1 MFTPPKTGLPLG
13 TGGVSSW
20 METRR
25 GDREAVSVL
34 SFQVNK
40 PGSICWVLTSPF
52 HTFFFSVHLTNVTVH
67 QSLIVLSE
75 SLEKTNKLKS
85 SFTKHS
91 RWTLLTQY
99 WTWANIRLI
108 NSTQHA
114 LKVTG
119 FSWSSV
125 RRRFLHENLFN
136 NLISNILITYQF
148 SSVAQ
153 SCLTLCDPM
162 NWSTPGLHVH
172 HQLPELTQTHVHWVG
187 DAIQPSH
194 PLSSPSPPALNLSQH
209 HGLFKWV
216 SSLHQVAKVLE
227 FQLQHQTY
235 QWTPRTDLL

>member
-1 MFTPPKTGLPLG
+1 MWGLQEAPGLLLCWKSGLSFKNWALKSLVHLLNCLLQKITYVWDICKSLTVKIHSIFYFCWGHQLLSCLLDSVQSQTPGRKERTTLTPPRTGVPLG
-13 TGGVSSW
+13 TGGLSYW

-25 GDREAVSVL
+25 GDREAMPVF

-67 QSLIVLSE
+67 QSLIFLSE

-108 NSTQHA
+108 NSPQHA
-114 LKVTG
+114 LRVTA

-125 RRRFLHENLFN
+125 RRRLLHESLFK
-136 NLISNILITYQF
+136 NLISNILITY
-148 SSVAQ
+148 
-153 SCLTLCDPM
+153 
-162 NWSTPGLHVH
+162 NW
-172 HQLPELTQTHVHWVG
+172 
-187 DAIQPSH
+187 I
-194 PLSSPSPPALNLSQH
+194 
-209 HGLFKWV
+209 
-216 SSLHQVAKVLE
+216 
-227 FQLQHQTY
+227 
-235 QWTPRTDLL
+235 